1 MAAETD
7 TLRKLY
13 IALKKAQDKVSQL
26 EAAHHEPIAIIGMA
40 CRFPGG
46 ANSPE
51 KYWEILKNGIDTI
64 TDVPSNR
71 WEGSAY
77 YDSDLESPGKMYTTK
92 GGFLE
97 VDIKDFDAA
106 FFGLSPK
113 ETNSLDPQQRLL
125 LEVSWEALENA
136 AIDVST
142 LIKSRTGVFIGIS
155 SDDYTLAHRHS
166 GDLSKIN
173 AYSMSGTTFSTASGR
188 ISYAYGFEGP
198 NMPIDTAC
206 SSSLV
211 ALHVACQSLRLKESH
226 LALVGGVNLM
236 LAPQIHIAFSK
247 LQAISPDGKC
257 KTFDALANGYARG
270 EGCGFV
276 VLKRLTD
283 ALNDSDHI
291 LAVVKGSAVNQDGKS
306 SGFTVP
312 NGSAQ
317 QKVIQQALKNAN
329 LSIKDIDYIEA
340 HGTGTSLGDPI
351 EIQAIGNLLKKGY
364 IDEKNL
370 LVGTAKTNV
379 GHLEP
384 AAGMAGLIKVI
395 QSLLHEEIPPNLH
408 FKQPNPHIPWD
419 ELPIKVPTQ
428 STPWLRSERPRI
440 AGISGFG
447 YSGTNAHVIVA
458 QAPVMAH
465 KASQRDNRPTH
476 LLTLSAKHENALTEL
491 ATHYIDYLS
500 SEDTAAIADI
510 CYTAN
515 VGRTHFENRLAVVG
529 KSREEIKQKLSDYIT
544 SRNAIYKNPEIEHT
558 SKIAFL
564 FTGQGA
570 QYVNMGRQLYE
581 TQPTF
586 RKTLERC
593 DEILRDY
600 LEQPLLEVLYSSP
613 DNKLDETAYTQPAL
627 FALEYALAQLWQ
639 SWGIKPDIV
648 MGHSVGEYVAACIA
662 GVFSLEDGLKLIA
675 ERARLMQ
682 ALPQNGEMVSVIADE
697 ARVRAAIEPYTQKI
711 SIAAINGPES
721 LVFSGERQTVQTIV
735 TTLQS
740 IGIKT
745 KNLQVSHA
753 FHSPLMEPM
762 LTNFEQVARQ
772 ITYSSPKIGIVSNVT
787 GEFVTDEM
795 GSPEYWCRHVRQPVK
810 FAASM
815 ETLHQQGISIFIEI
829 GPKATLLG
837 MGHQCLPDDVGIWLP
852 SLRAGQED
860 WQQLLQSLSTL
871 YVHGIPIDWSGFD
884 QDYSRRKVMLP
895 TYPFQRQP
903 YWMDISRQ
911 PLALPQVTWLH
922 PLLTKKSQ
930 SPLVT
935 VFESRFSAKTM
946 PFLEDH
952 RIFGKLIVSGA
963 SHISL
968 LLGANELTFGTSEC
982 LLEDIVFPQALV
994 IPDDEER
1001 TVQLVITPAE
1011 NGLSAPFKLISLE
1024 KDNSNAWTTHA
1035 TGKITQSPI
1044 TNYQLPITNFSEV
1057 WARCQEE
1064 ISTKDIYQIYQQ
1076 RHIQLGPTYQWVDS
1090 IRRGDKEAVCQLKI
1104 PPILTSVVD
1113 EYQLHPG
1120 LIDTCFGLLV
1130 ATIDIAVEETFI
1142 PFSVEKFSFYRRPS
1156 GTGRLWAYARLRE
1169 ENQESKWI
1177 GDIQIIENNDKI
1189 IAEGIGLEGKKATRE
1204 VLLQSL
1210 QKDFSD
1216 WLYDITWQPKEREIP
1231 SQQLQ
1236 SQGHWLIFAD
1246 RNGIGIQLA
1255 QQLEAQ
1261 GEHCVLVSIG
1271 ETYLK
1276 EGAAHYYINP
1286 AEPRDYQRLFQE
1298 SLEEN
1303 QAAYQGIV
1311 HLWNLNESTPDMG
1324 LLGCGSVLHL
1334 VQALIQTKVPHLPQ
1348 LSLVTQGAQPV
1359 SASPLKVQQSLVWG
1373 LGKVIALEHP
1383 DIHCVRLDMD
1393 PTAELNDNLKA
1404 LFEEIRSFDKEDQI
1418 AWRQGIRYVPRLSK
1432 VRLGLQREI
1441 KILQDCSYLITG
1453 GLGAL
1458 GLKVAHWLVAQGA
1471 KHLILTSR
1479 RGASEE
1485 IQATVNQ
1492 LEQAGV
1498 QVLVIKADVSRPEEV
1513 ERILETIKNSMPAL
1527 RGIIHAAGVLDDGV
1541 LLQQTWA
1548 RFRQVMAP
1556 KVAGTWNL
1564 HLLTQE
1570 IPLDFF
1576 VCFSSMASLLGSPAQ
1591 GNYVVAN
1598 TFMDALAHH
1607 RRALGL
1613 PSLSINWGPWA
1624 EVGMAT
1630 KLGKHAQRRLTAQ
1643 GLGSISLDD
1652 GLQILSELLGQKIA
1666 QIGVLPINWSLFLPQ
1681 FSQGIQSPFLEAF
1694 TSQPSVAQKH
1704 GLLKQLEASPVTEHR
1719 TILFN
1724 HVRAEIAQVLELK
1737 TPEQIQASQKLFDEL
1752 GIDSLMAVELKNRLQ
1767 ASLGRSL
1774 RSTLVFDYPTLESL
1788 VDHLSQEL
1796 AFSDEMD
1803 TQLESRPDSSLAE
1816 LEQLSESEAEALLL
1830 KELEKI

>member
-1 MAAETD
+1 MATTET
-7 TLRKLY
+7 
-13 IALKKAQDKVSQL
+13 LKKAFLALEKAEKKIAQL
-26 EAAHHEPIAIIGMA
+26 ETAHREPIAIIGMA

-46 ANSPE
+46 ANNPE
-51 KYWEILKNGIDTI
+51 KYWNILKNGVDTI
-64 TDVPSNR
+64 TDVPESR
-71 WEGSAY
+71 WDGGAY
-77 YDSDLESPGKMYTTK
+77 YDHNPEAAGKMYTTK
-92 GGFLE
+92 GGFINLPIDE
-97 VDIKDFDAA
+97 FDAA
-106 FFGLSPK
+106 FFKLSPK
-113 ETNSLDPQQRLL
+113 EVHSLDPQQRLL
-125 LEVSWEALENA
+125 LEISWEALENA
-136 AIDVST
+136 ALEIST
-142 LIKSRTGVFIGIS
+142 LEESRTGVFVGIS
-155 SDDYTLAHRHS
+155 GDDYAQFHRHS
-166 GDLSKIN
+166 CQNERIN
-173 AYSMSGTTFSTASGR
+173 AYAITGTTASTAAGR
-188 ISYAYGFEGP
+188 LSYFYGLKGP
-198 NMPIDTAC
+198 SMAIDTAC

-211 ALHVACQSLRLKESH
+211 ALHLAVQSLRSKESN
-226 LALVGGVNLM
+226 LALVGAVNLM
-236 LAPQIHIAFSK
+236 LTPELHICFSK
-247 LQAISPDGKC
+247 LQALSPDGHC
-257 KTFDALANGYARG
+257 KTFDASANGYARG
-270 EGCGFV
+270 EGCAML
-276 VLKRLTD
+276 VLKRLSD
-283 ALNDSDHI
+283 ARNQGDNI
-291 LAVVKGSAVNQDGKS
+291 LAVIRGSAINQDGNS
-306 SGFTVP
+306 SGLTAP
-312 NGSAQ
+312 NGLAQ
-317 QKVIQQALKNAN
+317 QQVIREALDNAM
-329 LSIKDIDYIEA
+329 LTPADISYIEA

-351 EIQAIGNLLKKGY
+351 EIEALGKIFKASHSA
-364 IDEKNL
+364 ESPL
-370 LVGTAKTNV
+370 LVGSVKTNI
-379 GHLEP
+379 GHTEP
-384 AAGMAGLIKVI
+384 VAGLAGLIKII
-395 QSLLHEEIPPNLH
+395 QSLQHETIPPHLH
-408 FKQPNPHIPWD
+408 FNQPNPYIPWD
-419 ELPIKVPTQ
+419 ELPFKVPTQ
-428 STPWLRSERPRI
+428 LTAWLHSDKPRL
-440 AGISGFG
+440 AGLSSFGF
-447 YSGTNAHVIVA
+447 SGTNAHIIIEE
-458 QAPVMAH
+458 APPIQVQVSELERA
-465 KASQRDNRPTH
+465 AH
-476 LLTLSAKHENALTEL
+476 LLTLSAKTKNALADL
-491 ATHYIDYLS
+491 ANRYVDYLS
-500 SEDTAAIADI
+500 QEETATIADI

-529 KSREEIKQKLSDYIT
+529 NSKAEIKQKLSEYI
-544 SRNAIYKNPEIEHT
+544 SNNLINSIHKSPEIEHT
-558 SKIAFL
+558 GKIAFL
-564 FTGQGA
+564 FTGQGS

-586 RKTLERC
+586 RKTLKRC

-600 LEQPLLEVLYSSP
+600 LEQPLLKVLYSSP
-613 DNKLDETAYTQPAL
+613 DNQSKLDETAYTQPAL
-627 FALEYALAQLWQ
+627 FALEYALAELWL
-639 SWGIKPDIV
+639 SWGIKPTYV
-648 MGHSVGEYVAACIA
+648 MGHSVGEYVAACVA

-697 ARVRAAIEPYTQKI
+697 ARVRAAIEPYTQKV

-721 LVFSGERQTVQTIV
+721 IVFSGERQTVQTIV

-762 LTNFEQVARQ
+762 LAEFERIARQ

-815 ETLHQQGISIFIEI
+815 ETLHQQGVEIFIEI

-871 YVHGIPIDWSGFD
+871 YVHGIPLCFD

-895 TYPFQRQP
+895 TYPFQRQR

-911 PLALPQVTWLH
+911 PLPQVSWLH

-930 SPLVT
+930 SPLVKET

>member
-1 MAAETD
+1 MATTET
-7 TLRKLY
+7 
-13 IALKKAQDKVSQL
+13 LKKAFLALEKAEKKIAQL
-26 EAAHHEPIAIIGMA
+26 ETAHREPIAIIGMA

-46 ANSPE
+46 ANNPE
-51 KYWEILKNGIDTI
+51 KYWNILKNGVDTI
-64 TDVPSNR
+64 TDVPESR
-71 WEGSAY
+71 WDGGAY
-77 YDSDLESPGKMYTTK
+77 YDHNPEAAGKMYTTK
-92 GGFLE
+92 GGFINLPIDE
-97 VDIKDFDAA
+97 FDAA
-106 FFGLSPK
+106 FFKLSPK
-113 ETNSLDPQQRLL
+113 EVHSLDPQQRLL
-125 LEVSWEALENA
+125 LEISWEALENA
-136 AIDVST
+136 ALEIST
-142 LIKSRTGVFIGIS
+142 LEESRTGVFVGIS
-155 SDDYTLAHRHS
+155 GDDYAQFHRHS
-166 GDLSKIN
+166 CQNERIN
-173 AYSMSGTTFSTASGR
+173 AYAITGTTASTAAGR
-188 ISYAYGFEGP
+188 LSYFYGLKGP
-198 NMPIDTAC
+198 SMAIDTAC

-211 ALHVACQSLRLKESH
+211 ALHLAVQSLRSKESN
-226 LALVGGVNLM
+226 LALVGAVNLM
-236 LAPQIHIAFSK
+236 LTPELHICFSK
-247 LQAISPDGKC
+247 LQALSPDGHC
-257 KTFDALANGYARG
+257 KTFDASANGYARG
-270 EGCGFV
+270 EGCAML
-276 VLKRLTD
+276 VLKRLSD
-283 ALNDSDHI
+283 ARNQGDNI
-291 LAVVKGSAVNQDGKS
+291 LAVIRGSAINQDGNS
-306 SGFTVP
+306 SGLTAP
-312 NGSAQ
+312 NGLAQ
-317 QKVIQQALKNAN
+317 QQVIREALDNAM
-329 LSIKDIDYIEA
+329 LTPADISYIEA

-351 EIQAIGNLLKKGY
+351 EIEALGKIFKASHSA
-364 IDEKNL
+364 ESPL
-370 LVGTAKTNV
+370 LVGSVKTNI
-379 GHLEP
+379 GHTEP
-384 AAGMAGLIKVI
+384 VAGLAGLIKII
-395 QSLLHEEIPPNLH
+395 QSLQHETIPPHLH
-408 FKQPNPHIPWD
+408 FNQPNPYIPWD
-419 ELPIKVPTQ
+419 ELPFKVPTQ
-428 STPWLRSERPRI
+428 LTAWLHSDKPRL
-440 AGISGFG
+440 AGLSSFGF
-447 YSGTNAHVIVA
+447 SGTNAHIIIEE
-458 QAPVMAH
+458 APPIQVQVSELERA
-465 KASQRDNRPTH
+465 AH
-476 LLTLSAKHENALTEL
+476 LLTLSAKTKNALADL
-491 ATHYIDYLS
+491 ANRYVDYLS
-500 SEDTAAIADI
+500 QEETATIADI

-529 KSREEIKQKLSDYIT
+529 NSKAEIKQKLSEYI
-544 SRNAIYKNPEIEHT
+544 SNNLINSIHKSPEIEHT
-558 SKIAFL
+558 GKIAFL
-564 FTGQGA
+564 FTGQGS

-586 RKTLERC
+586 RKTLKRC

-600 LEQPLLEVLYSSP
+600 LEQPLLKVLYSSP
-613 DNKLDETAYTQPAL
+613 DNQSKLDETAYTQPAL
-627 FALEYALAQLWQ
+627 FALEYALAELWL
-639 SWGIKPDIV
+639 SWGIKPTYV
-648 MGHSVGEYVAACIA
+648 MGHSVGEYVAACVA

-697 ARVRAAIEPYTQKI
+697 ARVRAAIEPYTQKV

-721 LVFSGERQTVQTIV
+721 IVFSGERQTVQTIV

-762 LTNFEQVARQ
+762 LAEFERIARQ

-815 ETLHQQGISIFIEI
+815 ETLHQQGVEIFIEI

-871 YVHGIPIDWSGFD
+871 YVHGIPLCFD

-895 TYPFQRQP
+895 TYPFQRQR

-911 PLALPQVTWLH
+911 PLPQVSWLH

-930 SPLVT
+930 SPLVKET

-982 LLEDIVFPQALV
+982 LLEDIIFPQALV

-1001 TVQLVITPAE
+1001 TIQLVITPAE
-1011 NGLSAPFKLISLE
+1011 NGLSASFELISLDS
-1024 KDNSNAWTTHA
+1024 KAWTTHA
-1035 TGKITQSPI
+1035 TGKIILSPI
-1044 TNYQLPITNFSEV
+1044 TNYQLPITNFSQV
-1057 WARCQEE
+1057 WARCQKE
-1064 ISTKDIYQIYQQ
+1064 INPKTLYQIQQQ
-1076 RHIQLGPTYQWVDS
+1076 RHIQLGESYQWLES
-1090 IRRGDKEAVCQLKI
+1090 IKFGDFEAVCQIKM
-1104 PPILTSVVD
+1104 PQILTEVVD

-1120 LIDTCFGLLV
+1120 LIDSCFGLLA
-1130 ATIDIAVEETFI
+1130 ATIEVEQTFI
-1142 PFSVEKFSFYRRPS
+1142 PFSIEQFRFYGRPS
-1156 GTGRLWAYARLRE
+1156 GGQLWAYARLRE
-1169 ENQESKWI
+1169 ENEEGKWI
-1177 GDIQIIENNDKI
+1177 GDIQLIENNDKL
-1189 IAEGIGLEGKKATRE
+1189 IAEWIGLEGKKATRE
-1204 VLLQSL
+1204 VLLQS
-1210 QKDFSD
+1210 KDFSD
-1216 WLYDITWQPKEREIP
+1216 WLYDITWQPKEREP
-1231 SQQLQ
+1231 HSQQQ
-1236 SQGHWLIFAD
+1236 FGNWLIFAD
-1246 RNGIGIQLA
+1246 SNGIGIQLA

-1261 GEHCVLVSIG
+1261 SEHCVLVSIG

-1276 EGAAHYYINP
+1276 KGAAHYYINP
-1286 AEPRDYQRLFQE
+1286 AEPRDYQRLFQD

-1303 QAAYQGIV
+1303 QAPYQGII

-1334 VQALIQTKVPHLPQ
+1334 VQAIIQTKLPHIPR

-1359 SASPLKVQQSLVWG
+1359 GTSPLKVQQSLVWG

-1393 PTAELNDNLKA
+1393 PTADDNLQT

-1432 VRLGLQREI
+1432 VRLGLQHEI

-1458 GLKVAHWLVAQGA
+1458 GLKIAHGLVAQGA

-1498 QVLVIKADVSRPEEV
+1498 QVLVIKADVSHPEEV
-1513 ERILETIKNSMPAL
+1513 ERILETIKKSMPAL
-1527 RGIIHAAGVLDDGV
+1527 RGIIHAAGVLDDGI

-1613 PSLSINWGPWA
+1613 PCLSINWGPWA
-1624 EVGMAT
+1624 EVGMAA

-1643 GLGSISLDD
+1643 GLDSINLDD
-1652 GLQILSELLGQKIA
+1652 GLQILSNLLGQKIA
-1666 QIGVLPINWSLFLPQ
+1666 QIGVLPINWSLFLQ
-1681 FSQGIQSPFLEAF
+1681 TQGIQSPFLEAL
-1694 TSQPSVAQKH
+1694 QPSVA
-1704 GLLKQLEASPVTEHR
+1704 KQLANQLHNAASDEERYTLLVDYLR
-1719 TILFN
+1719 L
-1724 HVRAEIAQVLELK
+1724 QVAKSLGMSQLD
-1737 TPEQIQASQKLFDEL
+1737 IQQPLNQL
-1752 GIDSLMAVELKNRLQ
+1752 GLDSLMAVELRNAIR
-1767 ASLGRSL
+1767 
-1774 RSTLVFDYPTLESL
+1774 
-1788 VDHLSQEL
+1788 
-1796 AFSDEMD
+1796 
-1803 TQLESRPDSSLAE
+1803 TQLDVDLTIGTFLTGASVSKLATEIE
-1816 LEQLSESEAEALLL
+1816 LQLAATENQKSIEWIEVE
-1830 KELEKI
+1830 I